1 MAQIKIEDETVVIR
15 LSRAEKFGALHG
27 DLRFPRS
34 AVRAARVVDKPF
46 AEIRGCRCPG
56 TGVPWVIA
64 LGTWRRRGG
73 GRDFVAVYLGERGIV
88 VEIDPNVSSY
98 QRVILTIKDP
108 DGIRNL
114 LAAAA

>member
-1 MAQIKIEDETVVIR
+1 
-15 LSRAEKFGALHG
+15 L
-27 DLRFPRS
+27 PRH
-34 AVRAARVVDKPF
+34 
-46 AEIRGCRCPG
+46 
-56 TGVPWVIA
+56 GVPGVIA

-98 QRVILTIKDP
+98 QRVILTTKDP
-108 DGIRNL
+108 NGIRNL